1 MCPLTIHA
9 LLHIADSIEMVG
21 PVWAYWAFA
30 MERYC
35 GSLQP
40 AIRSRRHPYAS
51 LNRYLVDQAH
61 LVHLKLIYP
70 GLEKRLD
77 FDPTKDSSRTVSI
90 QGCASSFN
98 TVNLSTNRRLSSPD
112 NTCILL
118 YPRRTLDITRGLQDK
133 ILSCLCTTRYD
144 IPVPHLR
151 RLLPTVVQHWG
162 KLRILPA
169 GDTIRAASLQTH
181 AEDRRD
187 CTFVRVSPSLLLEQL
202 PRLLTPMVM
211 VIALQYEQMV
221 DIHSRNHHVEAE
233 FVSNT
238 FYVQLQHIIVLK
250 IPDSAYTSAE
260 ILLLGVIQA
269 CVIEKHDYDLDI
281 HYYSRMGATEV
292 VDIRTIQCAVGRIW
306 DRNQWAIF
314 DRSGDL
320 ARALYTEEPS
330 GTSDPQDPQDPDD
343 PEGPDIAAS

>member
-1 MCPLTIHA
+1 
-9 LLHIADSIEMVG
+9 
-21 PVWAYWAFA
+21 
-30 MERYC
+30 ME
-35 GSLQP
+35 
-40 AIRSRRHPYAS
+40 
-51 LNRYLVDQAH
+51 
-61 LVHLKLIYP
+61 
-70 GLEKRLD
+70 
-77 FDPTKDSSRTVSI
+77 
-90 QGCASSFN
+90 
-98 TVNLSTNRRLSSPD
+98 
-112 NTCILL
+112 
-118 YPRRTLDITRGLQDK
+118 ITRGLQDK

-151 RLLPTVVQHWG
+151 RLLPTAVQHWG

-238 FYVQLQHIIVLK
+238 FYGQLQHIIVLK

-260 ILLLGVIQA
+260 TLLLGVIQA

-330 GTSDPQDPQDPDD
+330 GNPEEPQEPEEPDT
-343 PEGPDIAAS
+343 ASS